1 MQNTRIESNQL
12 NNSEFNNNIK
22 TFLLNPLKSGM
33 GGFAAFFVLLL
44 LTKTLGYLFGI
55 QPEFDFS
62 FTDVVFSLTGFVL
75 AAGAKFMAFF
85 SNE

>member
-1 MQNTRIESNQL
+1 
-12 NNSEFNNNIK
+12 
-22 TFLLNPLKSGM
+22 M